1 MAGRKPLR
9 PAWDPF
15 KSDIEPSSAMV
26 EHAEDLF
33 DEARRKEEKRHLV
46 RPLDIRRILPDPRQ
60 PRRAIPYNI
69 RANWDGS
76 VDQLPDIFDEWR
88 LLVELERQSPF
99 NLRAYVM
106 SEGDQ
111 TEADPGLLGPLES
124 SLLALADLAANIRRY
139 GLMNPVTVVRDG
151 EDYQIETGERRWLA
165 HHLLSIITG
174 DANWQLI
181 SARVVDQSSVWRQAG
196 ENSARSDLNA
206 IGKARQFALLL
217 MDLYRQSDAPSKG
230 AILDYDA
237 CVPPGGCDRAYYVQ
251 IADADRF
258 RIPRGKGD
266 MLLNAMGLKGRAGFS
281 RYRALLQLPDE
292 IWQLGDDYNWS
303 DDRLYLLA
311 TMEPHQALERAQQMK
326 RRDEAGRHA
335 RLVLNQNNLSPES
348 IPVPEPVLT
357 SSTALESSEFK
368 RRTLRI
374 ARMLDRIDRLD
385 RKKRREALDEI
396 RSVRRWLDEAERVF
410 RDETNR

>member
-1 MAGRKPLR
+1 MAGRKPIR

-46 RPLDIRRILPDPRQ
+46 RPLDIRRIVPDPRQ

-76 VDQLPDIFDEWR
+76 VDQLSDIFDEWR
-88 LLVELERQSPF
+88 LMVELERKAPL

-106 SEGDQ
+106 AEGDQ
-111 TEADPGLLGPLES
+111 TEADPNLLGPLES
-124 SLLALADLAANIRRY
+124 SLLALADLAASIRRY
-139 GLMNPVTVVRDG
+139 GLMNPITVVRIG

-174 DANWQLI
+174 DANWQQV

-217 MDLYRQSDAPSKG
+217 MDLYRQSDTSG
-230 AILDYDA
+230 RVELLDFDA
-237 CVPPGGCDRAYYVQ
+237 CVAPGACDRAYYVQ
-251 IADADRF
+251 VADAEKF

-266 MLLNAMGLKGRAGFS
+266 LLLNAMGLKGRAGFS
-281 RYRALLQLPDE
+281 RFRALLQLPDE
-292 IWQLGDDYNWS
+292 IWQLGDDYSWS

-326 RRDEAGRHA
+326 RRDEAGRYA
-335 RLVLNQNNLSPES
+335 RLVLNQNNSATETIPAPEAFS
-348 IPVPEPVLT
+348 

-374 ARMLDRIDRLD
+374 ARMLDRIERLD

-410 RDETNR
+410 RDDTHR